1 MSTFILEYI
10 WLDADQNLR
19 SKTKVCNI
27 KKSIESNYDNIPI
40 WNFDGS
46 STNQAD
52 SSSSEVTLIPCAIFK
67 DPFRKN
73 NKFHVNY
80 YKTTINYLV
89 LCETYDSNDIPLKTN
104 TRYIANNI
112 FNKKLGEKPWFGLEQ
127 EYFIKKDGNVLGFDE
142 NVKQGQFYCGVGG
155 NNAFGRD
162 LVETHMEYCI
172 YSGINI
178 SGINAEVAPGQWEF
192 QVGPCE
198 GIRAGDHLTIAR
210 YILLRLSEEFNYTI
224 DFHPK
229 PLKGDYNGSGCHTN
243 YSTQNMREG
252 QKGKDGFDY
261 ILEAV
266 EKLAPKHEEHMEVYG
281 SNNDERMTGE
291 HETASYD
298 NFNYNIANR
307 GCSVRIGRET
317 DINKKGYFEDRRPAS
332 NCDPYI
338 VTSKIFET
346 TCL

>member
-1 MSTFILEYI
+1 MSTYILEYI

-27 KKSIESNYDNIPI
+27 ENKHNMLDILNYPV

-46 STNQAD
+46 STNQAPSD
-52 SSSSEVTLIPCAIFK
+52 NSEVKLIPCCVFN
-67 DPFRKN
+67 DPFRRN
-73 NKFHVNY
+73 NDK
-80 YKTTINYLV
+80 TINELV
-89 LCETYDSNDIPLKTN
+89 LCETYDSNDNPLKSN

-112 FNKKLGEKPWFGLEQ
+112 FNKKLDENPWFGLEQ
-127 EYFIKKDGNVLGFDE
+127 EYFIKKGSKVLGFEE
-142 NVKQGQFYCGVGG
+142 NIKQGKFYCGIGSK
-155 NNAFGRD
+155 NAFGREF
-162 LVETHMEYCI
+162 VEKHLEYCM
-172 YSGINI
+172 YADVKI

-198 GIRAGDHLTIAR
+198 GISAGDHLTIAR
-210 YILLRLSEEFNYTI
+210 YLLVRLSEEFNYTI

-243 YSTQNMREG
+243 YSTKNMREG
-252 QKGKDGFDY
+252 TEDKKGFDY

-281 SNNDERMTGE
+281 FNNDERMTGE
-291 HETASYD
+291 HETASYSK
-298 NFNYNIANR
+298 FNYNIANR
-307 GCSVRIGRET
+307 GCSVRINRET
-317 DINKKGYFEDRRPAS
+317 DVQGKGYFEDRRPAS